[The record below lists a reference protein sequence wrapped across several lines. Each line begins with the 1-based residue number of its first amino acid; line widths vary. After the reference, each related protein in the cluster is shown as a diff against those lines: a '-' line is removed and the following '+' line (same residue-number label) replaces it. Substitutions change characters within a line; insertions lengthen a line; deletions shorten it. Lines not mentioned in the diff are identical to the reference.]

1 MTTLPARQ
9 PAVIFIFVTL
19 LLSIMGFG
27 LLIPV
32 LPMLVTR
39 FQGGDVSE
47 GAHSYGWLLA
57 IFSVMQLIASP
68 ILGSLSDRFG
78 RRRIILISTAGA
90 AIDYVIMAC
99 APNMTWLFVARMI
112 SGITAGVL
120 ATGNAYIADVTDK
133 DKRAQAFG
141 MIGAAWGLGF
151 VLGPVVGGYLGKI
164 SLQLPFW
171 FAAGCAAVNWLWGF
185 FVLPESLK
193 PENRRPFSWAR
204 ANPVG
209 ALLAIRRLPSVMG
222 LIECY
227 FVWWLA
233 QTMLQ
238 STWALYTHERFK
250 WDPGQIGAS
259 LMVAG
264 ILMAIVQ
271 ATLVKRLVPKLG
283 EPRAVIF
290 GLVVTIGAFVCYGF
304 ASEGWMF
311 YVIMCCGAISGIAGP
326 ALQTYVTR
334 HVPPDEQGA
343 VQGVFTG
350 LASLANIP
358 GPLIATWS
366 FSWAVASH
374 RRWQVPGIAF
384 FEAAVLVFVAMLF
397 AMRTFARDR
406 ARQGVAGTA
415 AAG

>member
-1 MTTLPARQ
+1 
-9 PAVIFIFVTL
+9 
-19 LLSIMGFG
+19 
-27 LLIPV
+27 
-32 LPMLVTR
+32 
-39 FQGGDVSE
+39 
-47 GAHSYGWLLA
+47 
-57 IFSVMQLIASP
+57 
-68 ILGSLSDRFG
+68 
-78 RRRIILISTAGA
+78 
-90 AIDYVIMAC
+90 
-99 APNMTWLFVARMI
+99 
-112 SGITAGVL
+112 
-120 ATGNAYIADVTDK
+120 
-133 DKRAQAFG
+133 

-171 FAAGCAAVNWLWGF
+171 FAAGCAAVNWMWGF

-193 PENRRPFSWAR
+193 PENRRSFAWSR

-209 ALLAIRRLPSVMG
+209 AILAVRRLPSVMG

-238 STWALYTHERFK
+238 STWAFYTIERFH
-250 WDPGQIGAS
+250 WDSAQVGLS

-283 EPRAVIF
+283 EPRAVVF
-290 GLVVTIGAFVCYGF
+290 GLGVTIGSFICYGC
-304 ASEGWMF
+304 ATESWMF
-311 YVIMCCGAISGIAGP
+311 YVIMVCGAISGIAGP
-326 ALQTYVTR
+326 ALQTYVTK
-334 HVPPDEQGA
+334 HVAANEQGA

-366 FSWAVASH
+366 FGWAVSPD
-374 RRWQVPGIAF
+374 RRWHVPGIAF
-384 FEAAVLVFVAMLF
+384 FEAAVLVFIALLF
-397 AMRTFARDR
+397 AVRTFARDR
-406 ARQGVAGTA
+406 QA
-415 AAG
+415 AAAAAAAASAG